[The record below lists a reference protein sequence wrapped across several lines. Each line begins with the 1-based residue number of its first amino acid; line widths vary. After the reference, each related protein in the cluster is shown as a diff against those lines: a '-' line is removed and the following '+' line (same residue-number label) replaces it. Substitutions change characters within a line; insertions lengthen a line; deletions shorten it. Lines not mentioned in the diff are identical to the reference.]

1 MKSRFL
7 IAFIAFLGFTS
18 CTKYLDLKT
27 DLKKKVPTT
36 LADAEALLNN
46 YAALNQAS
54 PYVSELCSDNFMMT
68 EVNYNGITI
77 LEDRLLFVWDKVITP
92 PTTQWANSYKKVY
105 IANQVLS
112 IVQNFGNDVFAQELK
127 GRALFFRALAHF
139 DLATL
144 FMDIPKADGSN
155 QHLMGIPYRKTPNLE
170 DLSERI
176 TMKQYFAEL
185 LQDLLVAKDLLPV
198 NTTVVAVPSRNA
210 VNALLANIYIYMQQY
225 ELADTYAS
233 ACLTVNSDLMDFQ
246 TLPKNSNT
254 PIQRF
259 NKEVIFQSVTVGSQ
273 TYSRGKFKVS
283 TDLVNLYESNDLRRD
298 IFLLKNSDGT
308 YSFKGN
314 YDGQLNQAPFNG
326 YANDEMYLIRA
337 ETRLRKNDVA
347 GSLADINTLLKNRY
361 DNTFIPLQEND
372 KKQLMRRII
381 NERRK
386 ELIMR
391 QRRWMDLKRF
401 NLESDYATTLNR
413 TIGPQ
418 VYSLKPNEPG
428 YILLIPTAVIENSNL
443 KQTQR

>member
-1 MKSRFL
+1 MKLRFL
-7 IAFIAFLGFTS
+7 IILLAFLGLSS
-18 CTKYLDLKT
+18 CTKYLDIKT

-36 LADAEALLNN
+36 LTDAEALLNN

-68 EVNYNGITI
+68 EVNYEGITI
-77 LEDRLLFVWDKVITP
+77 LEDKLLFVWDKTITP

-105 IANQVLS
+105 IANQVLA
-112 IVQNFGNDVFAQELK
+112 IVQNYGNDIFAQELR

-155 QHLMGIPYRKTPNLE
+155 QHVMGIPYRKTPNLE

-176 TMKQYFAEL
+176 TMKEYFAEI
-185 LQDLLVAKDLLPV
+185 LQDLLAAKDVLPV
-198 NTTVVAVPSRNA
+198 KSTVAAVPSRNA
-210 VNALLANIYIYMQQY
+210 VNALLANIYLYMQQY
-225 ELADTYAS
+225 ELADRYAS
-233 ACLTVNSDLMDFQ
+233 ACLEINSDLLDFQ
-246 TLPKNSNT
+246 TLNKNSNT

-259 NKEVIFQSVTVGSQ
+259 NKEIIFQSVTVGSQ
-273 TYSRGKFKVS
+273 TYSRGKFKVN
-283 TDLVNLYESNDLRRD
+283 TDLVNLYESNDLRKD
-298 IFLLKNSDGT
+298 ILLLKNSDGT

-337 ETRLRKNDVA
+337 EARLRKNNVT
-347 GSLADINTLLKNRY
+347 GSLEDLNTLLKNRY
-361 DNTFIPLQEND
+361 DATFIPLKLSD
-372 KKQLMRRII
+372 KKQLMGRII

-386 ELIMR
+386 ELVMR

-413 TIGPQ
+413 TIGQQ